1 MSKKYIILLLLV
13 NTFIS
18 FSQDILSTISLELKG
33 NRDVFQIVDNSS
45 KKTILFLSDRKKVNS
60 FLLNTKME
68 TLDSLSFERPE
79 KKYTEIIGFSGEKS
93 RPTIF
98 WSTPNH
104 KELYSQVYDFN
115 TRQIQTKTYKL
126 DFKGENHLQFFCEN
140 QKFYI
145 LTVIEN
151 SNKLKLYVFDEKVSY
166 EEKIIDF
173 SNFSFLAPL
182 YTNPLLSTA
191 LKDNHV
197 ITDSFTLERII
208 PGGKTSLVESS
219 KKRKCYV
226 INNQIAITLDIVPK
240 STQLITID
248 LETYTPNL
256 VVFSN
261 PEFPKGEEVNSN
273 SFLIDNKLFQ
283 LSLSSSK
290 MFCTVKDLN
299 GNLIKE
305 YIAQEGDSIKFKNS
319 EIIRLN
325 SYSSSKRVLEQ
336 TSQFLNKVNNDH
348 CGISCFKDNDTYL
361 VTVGSVSNIRTNGG
375 AMGATGMPGYMG
387 MPIGGTGF
395 GNPQFFIA
403 FGSYNLS
410 LDNFNSYANRKV
422 VFINCLFD
430 KDGNHIEGEPK
441 ANSFDKMKTF
451 AENLG
456 VKLESKTIFK
466 QDETY
471 FLGYY
476 NDVIKQYIVRSFKN

>member
-1 MSKKYIILLLLV
+1 MLKKLLFVALLL
-13 NTFIS
+13 NNYIS
-18 FSQDILSTISLELKG
+18 FSQDLLSSIPLELKG

-60 FLLNTKME
+60 VLLNSEMN
-68 TLDSLSFERPE
+68 TLDTLSVKRPE
-79 KKYTEIIGFSGEKS
+79 KKYSEIVGFCGERSK
-93 RPTIF
+93 PTIF
-98 WSTPNH
+98 WSSSNF
-104 KELYSQVYDFN
+104 KELCSQEYDFKTHQVEN
-115 TRQIQTKTYKL
+115 KTYKL
-126 DFKGENHLQFFCEN
+126 DFKAENHLQFFSEN
-140 QKFYI
+140 QKLYI
-145 LTVIEN
+145 LNVIEN
-151 SNKLKLYVFDEKVSY
+151 SSKLKLYVFDGKENY

-173 SNFSFLAPL
+173 SNFSFSVPL
-182 YTNPLLSTA
+182 YSSSLLSTA
-191 LKDNHV
+191 LKDPDA
-197 ITDSFTLERII
+197 ITDSYTLERII
-208 PGGKTSLVESS
+208 SGGKTSLVESS

-226 INNQIAITLDIVPK
+226 TNNQIAITLDIIPK

-256 VVFSN
+256 LVFSN
-261 PEFPKGEEVNSN
+261 PEFPKDEEVNSN

-290 MFCTVKDLN
+290 MFCTVKDLK

-305 YIAQEGDSIKFKNS
+305 YTAEEGDSIKFKNS

-361 VTVGSVSNIRTNGG
+361 VTVGSVSNIRASGG
-375 AMGATGMPGYMG
+375 GMGFGGMPGMG
-387 MPIGGTGF
+387 MPIGGAGF

-403 FGSYNLS
+403 FGSFNSS

-441 ANSFDKMKTF
+441 TNSFDKMKTF
-451 AENLG
+451 AEDLG
-456 VKLESKTIFK
+456 VKLESKTVFM

-476 NDVIKQYIVRSFKN
+476 NGMIKQYILRSFKN